1 MLFVCKL
8 NQVTQSE
15 DLEIIFSRFGKV
27 VSCEANGNDLAENVN
42 DGGGLKKN
50 SFFCDLFLRRAF
62 EHCRVLAL

>member
-1 MLFVCKL
+1 MNLY
-8 NQVTQSE
+8 SGH
-15 DLEIIFSRFGKV
+15 DLYGGLLYDGGTF
-27 VSCEANGNDLAENVN
+27 EANGNDLAENVN